1 MKSIYKYELT
11 HEVSEVNKFAV
22 PGMGVIL
29 HVGTDPRN
37 VPCMWIAVDTEK
49 PDVNIEVLMIGTG
62 WSLDFMEED
71 PRDWYFVGTIKEG
84 IYMWHIFFANALD
97 RSDE

>member
-11 HEVSEVNKFAV
+11 EFEVNKFAI
-22 PGMGVIL
+22 PGMGSIL

-37 VPCMWIAVDTEK
+37 VPCMWVAVDTDK
-49 PDVNIEVLMIGTG
+49 PDVNIEVVKIGTG

-71 PRDWYFVGTIKEG
+71 S
-84 IYMWHIFFANALD
+84 N
-97 RSDE
+97 S